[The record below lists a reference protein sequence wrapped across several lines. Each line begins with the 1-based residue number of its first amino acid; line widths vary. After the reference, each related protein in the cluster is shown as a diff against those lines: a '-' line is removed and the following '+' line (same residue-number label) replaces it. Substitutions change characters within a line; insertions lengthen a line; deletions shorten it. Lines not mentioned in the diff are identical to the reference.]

1 MAVKEWGTE
10 TLMDFILS
18 FLYSTIWAVKDNV
31 VQSQRETNEFQK
43 LGKHFASLIIK
54 AGKQDRFFFFY
65 FLWKITITKHI
76 KIKNRFKRIS
86 HLYLILKG
94 ILTMCSNLWIK
105 RKYIPFSGSS

>member
-54 AGKQDRFFFFY
+54 AGKQDRFFFF
-65 FLWKITITKHI
+65 F
-76 KIKNRFKRIS
+76 
-86 HLYLILKG
+86 
-94 ILTMCSNLWIK
+94 
-105 RKYIPFSGSS
+105 GSVTAIVSPHT